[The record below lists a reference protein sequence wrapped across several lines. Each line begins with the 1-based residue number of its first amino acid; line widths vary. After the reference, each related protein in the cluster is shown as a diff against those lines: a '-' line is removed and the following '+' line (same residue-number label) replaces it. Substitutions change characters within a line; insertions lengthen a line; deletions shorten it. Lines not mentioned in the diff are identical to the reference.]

1 VPKTVSAALAQHLAG
16 EVTTLA
22 TCWQITRGDGV
33 VLGFTDH
40 VRDFEVDGITYR
52 AASG

>member
-1 VPKTVSAALAQHLAG
+1 MSKTISFALAQHLAG

-22 TCWQITRGDGV
+22 TCWQITRCDGE

-40 VRDFEVDGITYR
+40 VRDPEVDGVTYE

>member
-1 VPKTVSAALAQHLAG
+1 MPKTLNHALAQHLAG

-22 TCWQITRGDGV
+22 TCRKITRRDGV

-40 VRDFEVDGITYR
+40 VLDLR
-52 AASG
+52 